1 MRKQIAKGLIRLSQR
16 IPAFRARGSYSGL
29 EKYKGPHA
37 EFARSE
43 IEYGDHENFLDNI
56 SHIDFP
62 TLIAGKDVL
71 DYGSGYGGRA
81 VWMARYARQVYGVE
95 IVEHR
100 VRSGN
105 DYAKF
110 KAVHNATFSLGRED
124 KIMMGDNTI
133 DLITSFD
140 VMEHVQR
147 PELIMSEMYRVLKP
161 GGLGIIIFT
170 PYYGMFSHHL
180 NPISLWPALHWFFS
194 ARTLVKSVNKLLVS
208 DADFERL
215 KLQRLPLPL
224 SSFNNKRQCI
234 PGLNGLTKP
243 EYKDIAKACGFQ
255 IREFRSRPILG
266 KFRLLG
272 KAGVLINRLLIAVP
286 RLDEYFSHNLVSVL
300 SK

>member
-1 MRKQIAKGLIRLSQR
+1 MRKQIVKGLIRLSQHV
-16 IPAFRARGSYSGL
+16 PAFRARGSYSGL

-62 TLIAGKDVL
+62 SLIAGKDVL

-81 VWMARYARQVYGVE
+81 VWMARYARHVYGVE

-110 KAVHNATFSLGRED
+110 KAVQNATFSLGRED
-124 KIMMGDNTI
+124 KVMMGDNII
-133 DLITSFD
+133 DVITSFD

-194 ARTLVKSVNKLLVS
+194 ASTLVKSVNELLVS
-208 DADFERL
+208 DAEFDRL

-224 SSFNNKRQCI
+224 PSFNNKRECI

-243 EYKDIAKACGFQ
+243 EYKDIVKSCGFQ
-255 IREFRSRPILG
+255 IREFQSRPILG

-272 KAGVLINRLLIAVP
+272 KVGALINRLLITVP
-286 RLDEYFSHNLVSVL
+286 RLDEHFSHNLVSVL